1 MSQEFDNILDECLER
16 ILSRGETVEQCLTR
30 YPEEAAELEP
40 LLRTSLFAKKA
51 AEIKPR
57 PEFRERARYQ
67 MRAALQEMTEKRE
80 RRFSLFSG
88 QPRWATVVVTV
99 LVLLLASGGTVAAAG
114 NSMPD
119 GPLYPVKLATERVRL
134 ALTPSALG
142 KAELYAKLA
151 DKRVAEIIKMADK
164 GKPEQ
169 AARVADRLNV
179 QLTAM
184 SSLVGP
190 PGEEAGAVMAPPDAP
205 REAPAPT
212 MVERPP
218 EQAPAMMMAPAP
230 AEEKLPEKR
239 AVIVAPPPPA
249 VREAP
254 VRPEAAVEVAGEDAD
269 AEDAELDRRAK
280 LLRILARNAATHS
293 AALQAALARAPES
306 ARPALLQALTVSDVE
321 YERALRALR
330 NLMERAGNTGETE
343 SQDQERAGSA
353 GESENQDQEKAGNAG
368 ESESQTRERN

>member
-1 MSQEFDNILDECLER
+1 MKQNKEFDNILDECLER
-16 ILSRGETVEQCLTR
+16 ILAGGETVEQCLAR
-30 YPEEAAELEP
+30 YPEQAAELEP

-67 MRAALQEMTEKRE
+67 MRAALQEMAEKRE
-80 RRFSLFSG
+80 RRFSLFSW

-99 LVLLLASGGTVAAAG
+99 LVLLLASSGTVAAAG

-151 DKRVAEIIKMADK
+151 DKRAAEIIKMAEK
-164 GKPEQ
+164 GKTEEV
-169 AARVADRLNV
+169 ARVIEQLNV

-184 SSLVGP
+184 SSLVGLPAEAAVVVLAPP
-190 PGEEAGAVMAPPDAP
+190 PGAP

-218 EQAPAMMMAPAP
+218 EKETVMMAPPPRTVVKPPEQAPTVMVAPSP
-230 AEEKLPEKR
+230 AEEKLPEKKT
-239 AVIVAPPPPA
+239 VIMAPPPPA
-249 VREAP
+249 TREAP
-254 VRPEAAVEVAGEDAD
+254 VRPEAAVEAAGKD
-269 AEDAELDRRAK
+269 EDAELDRRAR
-280 LLRILARNAATHS
+280 LLRILARNAVTHS
-293 AALQAALARAPES
+293 AALQAALERVPES
-306 ARPALLQALTVSDVE
+306 ARPALLQALAVSDAE
-321 YERALRALR
+321 YERAIRAIR
-330 NLMERAGNTGETE
+330 NLMERAG
-343 SQDQERAGSA
+343 DA
-353 GESENQDQEKAGNAG
+353 GEP
-368 ESESQTRERN
+368 ESRDRGRD

>member
-1 MSQEFDNILDECLER
+1 MKKNQEFDNILDECLER
-16 ILSRGETVEQCLTR
+16 ILARGETVEQCLAR

-67 MRAALQEMTEKRE
+67 MRAALREMAEKRE
-80 RRFSLFSG
+80 RRFSLFSW
-88 QPRWATVVVTV
+88 QPRWATVVVAV

-184 SSLVGP
+184 SSLVSP
-190 PGEEAGAVMAPPDAP
+190 PAEAAGAVMAPPADIP
-205 REAPAPT
+205 Q
-212 MVERPP
+212 
-218 EQAPAMMMAPAP
+218 QAPAVMMAPPP
-230 AEEKLPEKR
+230 AEGKPTEER
-239 AVIVAPPPPA
+239 AVLVAPPPPA

-254 VRPEAAVEVAGEDAD
+254 VRPEAAVEVAGEDEED
-269 AEDAELDRRAK
+269 ADAELDRRAR
-280 LLRILARNAATHS
+280 LLRTLARNAATHS
-293 AALQAALARAPES
+293 AALQAALERAPES
-306 ARPALLQALTVSDVE
+306 ARPALLQALAVSNAE
-321 YERALRALR
+321 YERAIRALM
-330 NLMERAGNTGETE
+330 NLRERAESAGESE

-353 GESENQDQEKAGNAG
+353 GESE
-368 ESESQTRERN
+368 SQNRGRD

>member
-1 MSQEFDNILDECLER
+1 MKQNQGFDNILEECLER
-16 ILSRGETVEQCLTR
+16 ILAGGETVEQCLTR

-67 MRAALQEMTEKRE
+67 MRAALQEMAEKRE
-80 RRFSLFSG
+80 RRFSLFSW
-88 QPRWATVVVTV
+88 QPRWATVAVAV

-134 ALTPSALG
+134 ALTPSTLG

-151 DKRVAEIIKMADK
+151 DKRVAEIIKMVDK

-169 AARVADRLNV
+169 AARVAERLNV

-184 SSLVGP
+184 SSLVGL
-190 PGEEAGAVMAPPDAP
+190 PGEEASVVMAPPAGAP

-218 EQAPAMMMAPAP
+218 EKETVMMAPP
-230 AEEKLPEKR
+230 PRTVVKLPEEK
-239 AVIVAPPPPA
+239 AVTVAPPPPA

-254 VRPEAAVEVAGEDAD
+254 VRPEAAVEVAGEDD
-269 AEDAELDRRAK
+269 ELDRRAR
-280 LLRILARNAATHS
+280 LLRILARNAATHQ
-293 AALQAALARAPES
+293 AALQAALERAPES
-306 ARPALLQALTVSDVE
+306 ARPALLRALAVSDAE

-330 NLMERAGNTGETE
+330 NLRERTGNAGETE
-343 SQDQERAGSA
+343 SRDRGR
-353 GESENQDQEKAGNAG
+353 D
-368 ESESQTRERN
+368 